1 MSLILSQMNT
11 FLDPQNLGSK
21 SLAKGSSKSEA
32 PCEGL
37 YKLGPRSGTIRRCD
51 LVGIVVS
58 LWVWA

>member
-37 YKLGPRSGTIRRCD
+37 YKLGLEVLAAEARRSRDNLGC
-51 LVGIVVS
+51 VE
-58 LWVWA
+58 